1 MPVFQTYTTNELAR
15 YMHNS
20 VPKIAAYLD
29 WTVDATPEA
38 DPDDAGSYSHPINEV
53 LRRMRLDDPEQ
64 ATTAD
69 AIGLLLLHAKFAVW
83 EYAVSELTTA
93 YDVGGLA
100 QTLSRGQMWTHAV
113 DGRDAARAELEQELR
128 GDTLEALGFIQGI
141 PFSQV
146 VRVRTQW
153 GVDSPWS
160 DEA

>member
-15 YMHNS
+15 YMAATL
-20 VPKIAAYLD
+20 PKIAAYLD

-38 DPDDAGSYSHPINEV
+38 DPDDAGSYAHPINEV
-53 LRRMRLDDPEQ
+53 LRRMRLDDPE
-64 ATTAD
+64 D
-69 AIGLLLLHAKFAVW
+69 AASTEAVGLLLLHAKFAVW
-83 EYAVSELTTA
+83 EFAVTELTTA

-100 QTLSRGQMWTHAV
+100 QQLQRGQMWQHAV
-113 DGRDAARAELEQELR
+113 DGRTEARAELENAVR
-128 GDTLEALGFIQGI
+128 GDTLEDLGFIQGI

-160 DEA
+160 SEV